1 MIDGDHRAV
10 MAAIADLGA
19 VRGTVDLDRAAEDVA
34 ALLGPLVDKP
44 LGEVSYGEV
53 LAQVLRVATDHHVRL
68 PRELVALVKQMLYIE
83 RYVKDLAPDY
93 RMFADP
99 GVLEHLLEG
108 RAEGLEAPRL
118 TSRPRAR
125 PLPGEPGGVAVPREG
140 AVQFSWAYDGGRTDL
155 AKLYSKAKRSQWN
168 ASTDVDWTI
177 DVDPLDTGGLA
188 DYLPLIAA
196 SSFERFNE
204 RERANAAHQF
214 NAWMTSQFL
223 HGEQGALLATAK
235 LVEQVPWVEAK
246 HYGATQVMDE
256 ARHVEVYARYLQD
269 KLELTYPIN
278 DNLQQLLELIIA
290 DSRWDVTYL
299 GMQIIVEGI
308 ALAAFGLIHQYS
320 TEPLIKEITRYVM
333 ADEARHVAFGALSLA
348 GVYDEMSAAER
359 HDREDFVVEAA
370 WLMRD
375 RFLATE
381 VWERLGIPL
390 DDGLRDS
397 ASSPML
403 QLFQRILF
411 AKITPNLRKIGLLTP
426 DLAGRLV
433 AIGAMAPDDLTATT

>member
-1 MIDGDHRAV
+1 V
-10 MAAIADLGA
+10 
-19 VRGTVDLDRAAEDVA
+19 
-34 ALLGPLVDKP
+34 
-44 LGEVSYGEV
+44 
-53 LAQVLRVATDHHVRL
+53 QL

-108 RAEGLEAPRL
+108 RAEVEAPRL
-118 TSRPRAR
+118 TARPRTIA
-125 PLPGEPGGVAVPREG
+125 LPGEPGGVRVPREG
-140 AVQFSWAYDGGRTDL
+140 AVQFSWAYDGGRGDL
-155 AKLYSKAKRSQWN
+155 ARLYSKAKRSQWN
-168 ASTDVDWTI
+168 ATTDVDWSI

-196 SSFERFNE
+196 SSFERFDE

-278 DNLQQLLELIIA
+278 DNLQQLLEMVIA

-348 GVYDEMSAAER
+348 GVYDDMTAAER
-359 HDREDFVVEAA
+359 RDREDFVVEAA

-397 ASSPML
+397 MQSPML

-426 DLAGRLV
+426 DLAQRLV

>member
-1 MIDGDHRAV
+1 
-10 MAAIADLGA
+10 
-19 VRGTVDLDRAAEDVA
+19 
-34 ALLGPLVDKP
+34 
-44 LGEVSYGEV
+44 
-53 LAQVLRVATDHHVRL
+53 
-68 PRELVALVKQMLYIE
+68 
-83 RYVKDLAPDY
+83 
-93 RMFADP
+93 
-99 GVLEHLLEG
+99 
-108 RAEGLEAPRL
+108 EAPRL
-118 TSRPRAR
+118 TARPRTR

-155 AKLYSKAKRSQWN
+155 TKLYSKAKRSQWN
-168 ASTDVDWTI
+168 ATTDVDWSI

-188 DYLPLIAA
+188 DYLPLVAA
-196 SSFERFNE
+196 SSFERFSPV
-204 RERANAAHQF
+204 ERANAAHQF

-256 ARHVEVYARYLQD
+256 ARHVEVYARYLQE

-278 DNLQQLLELIIA
+278 DNLQQLLEMVIA

-348 GVYDEMSAAER
+348 GVYDEMSEAER
-359 HDREDFVVEAA
+359 RDREDFVVEAA

-375 RFLATE
+375 RFMATE

-397 ASSPML
+397 MQSPML

-426 DLAGRLV
+426 DLTGRLV